1 MSVFLA
7 EFFSHLEPLSLCKE
21 PLLICGDFNIHVD
34 STEDPDSVKFCDLLE
49 SVGLRQHVNQATHV
63 NDHTLDLIITRF
75 SDDIMDGRPGI
86 DRFISDHAA
95 VVILQLQR
103 H

>member
-1 MSVFLA
+1 MSEHRIPVSVFLA

-63 NDHTLDLIITRF
+63 NDHTLD
-75 SDDIMDGRPGI
+75 
-86 DRFISDHAA
+86 
-95 VVILQLQR
+95 
-103 H
+103 